1 MHICISISVIRRK
14 KCAKLREIYAE
25 VGMDDSDSVYNEACR
40 LVGESCLMLARN
52 GDEISRA
59 QVAYQLKRIHWQIME
74 QTGESNLAIKLAV
87 EQLEDGLEK

>member
-1 MHICISISVIRRK
+1 
-14 KCAKLREIYAE
+14 
-25 VGMDDSDSVYNEACR
+25 MDNSDSVYNEACR

-87 EQLEDGLEK
+87 EQLEDGLAK

>member
-1 MHICISISVIRRK
+1 MM
-14 KCAKLREIYAE
+14 AQ
-25 VGMDDSDSVYNEACR
+25 
-40 LVGESCLMLARN
+40 N